1 MSSGLKDNF
10 DALFGKMENFVST
23 KTVVGEPIK
32 VGEITLLPIIEVSV
46 GVGAG
51 ASESADRKGKD
62 SGAGGLG
69 AKITPSAVLVIN
81 GKDVQMIN
89 IKNQD
94 AVNKLID
101 MAPGIVNKLNF
112 GAVFSGRGKNEEV
125 KPDVK
130 FEEEVVV
137 EKEVQ

>member
-137 EKEVQ
+137 EKEGQ

>member
-1 MSSGLKDNF
+1 MSAGLKDNF